1 MEAHIYGSSSWETVV
16 YYNTSFNSG
25 TSSIE
30 VTGFQIRKGSS
41 TTQAS
46 TSYGVAVTFNIAGT
60 SFSTTQNFNVP
71 KGGDWSGLYEV
82 SKTITGLTPGSSQSF
97 QITSAPW
104 PNMKGSG
111 SGSVA
116 GYPTYTISYNAN
128 GGSGA
133 PGAQTKTWGSNL
145 TLSSTVPTRTNYQF
159 LGWSTSNTATYATY
173 YSPDH
178 MTYTSNSGATLYAV
192 WKILQ
197 PTFTTY
203 PTVSTTETTIA
214 YTRMAA
220 DISGTTFT
228 YKINNGSWVT
238 ANANGGTI
246 TGRTPGTNN
255 TITFRATAN
264 NLTRDYSLPANNPN
278 YPYIQNF
285 TAGTVNAGSNR
296 TIEFYNPL
304 KRTLR
309 ITAKT
314 NNLTVLSTEYIE
326 TPNGSLPL
334 NINITATSNALGA
347 NSSSGTVIYKMQ
359 YLSGSTVLAES
370 SASEAIQITAAA
382 GAPSVDSSKINGFIT
397 YVDNNSTSTAVTTAN
412 SVLLQ
417 GYSKIKITPSD
428 TATDPFTP
436 LTPASITSY
445 TIKIN
450 NGAAASMTKGTAYY
464 QGTNNTIVTAA
475 ASSVAI
481 PSTANSISIT
491 VTATDT
497 RGFSNEATRTITVT
511 PYTKPTVAIQS
522 VVRADGYGTDV
533 ALSSTWGWCAAFN
546 STARGNGKVW
556 LWYKTVGTSG
566 DGTKYAT
573 AITTNPQTIPSIFS
587 SNQAYLVRLQAVDAL
602 SQTTY
607 TDWATIPLGN
617 PIFFIDE
624 YQNGVGINCYP
635 DGEGAYIGGN
645 RVVAITSG
653 TSAPSASAGSIG
665 DIYIQIS

>member
-16 YYNTSFNSG
+16 YYDTSFNNG
-25 TSSIE
+25 TSSI
-30 VTGFQIRKGSS
+30 TISSFQIRKGSS

-46 TSYGVAVTFNIAGT
+46 TSYGKAITFNVAGT
-60 SFSTTQNFNVP
+60 SFSTTQSYNVP
-71 KGGDWSGLYEV
+71 SGGGWSAVYYV
-82 SKTITGLTPGSSQSF
+82 SQTITGLTPGSSQSF
-97 QITSAPW
+97 SITAGPW
-104 PNMKGSG
+104 SNIVGSG

-116 GYPTYTISYNAN
+116 GYPTYTVSYNAN

-133 PGAQTKTWGSNL
+133 PGAQTKTWGTTL
-145 TLSSTVPTRTNYQF
+145 YLSSTVPTRTNYQF
-159 LGWSTSNTATYATY
+159 LGWSTSSTATSATY
-173 YSPDH
+173 SAGGA
-178 MTYTSNSGATLYAV
+178 YTSNSGATLYAV
-192 WKILQ
+192 WKILR
-197 PTFTTY
+197 PTFTQN
-203 PTVSTTETTIA
+203 PTLTVYETSIAFSAMKTDIASTFK
-214 YTRMAA
+214 Y
-220 DISGTTFT
+220 S
-228 YKINNGSWVT
+228 INNGSTWVNINT
-238 ANANGGTI
+238 SATTTSSSGTI
-246 TGRTPGTNN
+246 SSLSPGTSY
-255 TITFRATAN
+255 TIIFRATAN
-264 NLTRDYSLPANNPN
+264 NLTTDYTITKATYS
-278 YPYIQNF
+278 YPYIKNF
-285 TAGTVNAGSNR
+285 TAGTVIAGNNR

-304 KRTLR
+304 KRSLT

-314 NNLTVLSTEYIE
+314 NNLTVLDAASKTTTAE
-326 TPNGSLPL
+326 SLAL
-334 NINITATSNALGA
+334 NINAAATSTALGA
-347 NSSSGTVIYKMQ
+347 NTSSGTVTYTMT
-359 YLSGSTVLAES
+359 YSSNTS
-370 SASEAIQITAAA
+370 SAQEAIQITATA
-382 GAPSVDSSKINGFIT
+382 GAPSVNSSKINSFIT

-417 GYSKIKITPSD
+417 GYSKIKITPSN
-428 TATDPFTP
+428 TAANDPFTP
-436 LTPASITSY
+436 LSPATIASY

-450 NGAAASMTKGTAYY
+450 NGTAVSMTKGTAYY
-464 QGTNNTIVTAA
+464 QGTNNTVVTAVGD
-475 ASSVAI
+475 SVAI
-481 PSTANSISIT
+481 PSTTNSISIT
-491 VTATDT
+491 VIATDT

-546 STARGNGKVW
+546 STAQSNGKVW
-556 LWYKTVGTSG
+556 LWYKTAGSSG

-645 RVVAITSG
+645 RVVTITKGTGNPSG
-653 TSAPSASAGSIG
+653 GSDG
-665 DIYIQIS
+665 DIYIKYTA